1 MVCAAPPAGGNVNAP
16 RRKQPVIRE
25 KPRKKSIGIGG
36 VLVRLLALGLL
47 LWLGGFLWF
56 SLTLPEPAL
65 KTVKTDAVVVLTGG
79 KGRLKR
85 GLAMLEAGSARRM
98 LVSGVD
104 KGTTRRDLA
113 AAAGISK
120 KRLAKTDLG
129 YEAIDTRSNAEE
141 TARWVTKNDIRSIRL
156 VTSAGHMRRARL
168 ELAQALPPGV
178 SVLPDAVPVEP
189 RAPSIA
195 TEYSKY
201 LLRRLALTTDA
212 VMGTTPARAP

>member
-1 MVCAAPPAGGNVNAP
+1 VTAQ
-16 RRKQPVIRE
+16 RRKQPVVRE
-25 KPRKKSIGIGG
+25 TRRKQPVGIIGALAR
-36 VLVRLLALGLL
+36 LVSLL
-47 LWLGGFLWF
+47 LLVWLGGFLWF
-56 SLTLPEPAL
+56 SLTLPEPAM
-65 KTVKTDAVVVLTGG
+65 KSTRTDAVVVLTGG

-85 GLAMLEAGSARRM
+85 GLEVLEAGSARRM

-104 KGTTRRDLA
+104 RGTTRKQLA

-120 KRLAKTDLG
+120 KRLATTDLG

-168 ELAQALPPGV
+168 ELAQALPVGV

-189 RAPSIA
+189 KAPSIA

-201 LLRRLALTTDA
+201 LLRRIALTGDA
-212 VMGTTPARAP
+212 VMGAV

>member
-1 MVCAAPPAGGNVNAP
+1 MNTPRKKPAVIRESG
-16 RRKQPVIRE
+16 RKQPV
-25 KPRKKSIGIGG
+25 GIGG
-36 VLVRLLALGLL
+36 ALVRLVALVVL

-85 GLAMLEAGSARRM
+85 GLAVLEAGSARRM

-104 KGTTRRDLA
+104 RGTTRKQLA

-120 KRLAKTDLG
+120 MRLAGTDLG
-129 YEAIDTRSNAEE
+129 YEAVDTRSNAEE
-141 TARWVTKNDIRSIRL
+141 TARWVTAHDINSIRL

-168 ELAQALPPGV
+168 ELAQALPAGV

-189 RAPSIA
+189 KAPSIA

-201 LLRRLALTTDA
+201 LLRRLALTSEA
-212 VMGTTPARAP
+212 VMGTA

>member
-1 MVCAAPPAGGNVNAP
+1 MNTPRKKPAVIRESG
-16 RRKQPVIRE
+16 RKQPV
-25 KPRKKSIGIGG
+25 GIGG
-36 VLVRLLALGLL
+36 ALVRLVALVVL

-85 GLAMLEAGSARRM
+85 GLAVLEAGSARRM

-104 KGTTRRDLA
+104 RGTTRKQLA

-120 KRLAKTDLG
+120 MRLAGTDLG
-129 YEAIDTRSNAEE
+129 YEAVDTRSNAEE
-141 TARWVTKNDIRSIRL
+141 TARWVTANDINSIRL

-168 ELAQALPPGV
+168 ELAQALPAGV

-189 RAPSIA
+189 KAPSIA

-201 LLRRLALTTDA
+201 LLRRLALTSEA
-212 VMGTTPARAP
+212 VMGTA

>member
-1 MVCAAPPAGGNVNAP
+1 VNAP

-25 KPRKKSIGIGG
+25 NARNGGRKPPMGVGG
-36 VLVRLLALGLL
+36 ALVRLLALMLL

-65 KTVKTDAVVVLTGG
+65 KTVETDAVVVLTGG

-85 GLAMLEAGSARRM
+85 GLAVLEAGSARRM

-104 KGTTRRDLA
+104 RGTTRKQLA

-120 KRLAKTDLG
+120 QRLARTDLG

-141 TARWVTKNDIRSIRL
+141 TARWVTANDIKSIRL

-168 ELAQALPPGV
+168 ELAQALPAGV

-189 RAPSIA
+189 KAPSIA
-195 TEYSKY
+195 AEYSKY
-201 LLRRLALTTDA
+201 LLRRIALASDA
-212 VMGTTPARAP
+212 VLGAV

>member
-1 MVCAAPPAGGNVNAP
+1 VNAP
-16 RRKQPVIRE
+16 RRKQPVVRE
-25 KPRKKSIGIGG
+25 TRRKQPVGVIGA
-36 VLVRLLALGLL
+36 LVRLMSLLLL

-56 SLTLPEPAL
+56 SLTLPEPAM
-65 KTVKTDAVVVLTGG
+65 KSTRTDAVVVLTGG

-85 GLAMLEAGSARRM
+85 GLAVLEAGSARRM

-120 KRLAKTDLG
+120 KRLATTDLG

-141 TARWVTKNDIRSIRL
+141 TARWVTKNDIKSIRL

-168 ELAQALPPGV
+168 ELAQALPAGV

-189 RAPSIA
+189 KAPSIA

-201 LLRRLALTTDA
+201 LLRRIALTSDA
-212 VMGTTPARAP
+212 VMGAV